1 MLKRNL
7 TVASIAAMSL
17 FITGCNSTPETNA
30 AELGM
35 NIPQWVL
42 SPTSDKGLAAASC
55 VTASNSFSMDKSQ
68 AATQAR
74 AELASQIE
82 TRVSSLQEE
91 YSTKISS
98 MGETNTESKISIT
111 SAQLTDQFLRGSKV
125 VKVDYAQIDNVKN
138 LCTLVTLSEAKSKAL
153 FSQLLQQ
160 APIKLSPENETL
172 LYLNFMKSENKV
184 SYVFLGRNKV

>member
-1 MLKRNL
+1 M
-7 TVASIAAMSL
+7 
-17 FITGCNSTPETNA
+17 TGCNSTPETNA

-42 SPTSDKGLAAASC
+42 NPTSENGLAAASC

-125 VKVDYAQIDNVKN
+125 VKVDYAQMDNVKN

-172 LYLNFMKSENKV
+172 LYLNFMKSEN
-184 SYVFLGRNKV
+184 STN

>member
-7 TVASIAAMSL
+7 TVASIAVISL
-17 FITGCNSTPETNA
+17 FMTGCNSTPETNA

-42 SPTSDKGLAAASC
+42 NPTSENGLAAASC

-98 MGETNTESKISIT
+98 MGETNTESKISLT

-125 VKVDYAQIDNVKN
+125 VKVDYAQMDNVKN

-172 LYLNFMKSENKV
+172 LYLNFMKSEN
-184 SYVFLGRNKV
+184 SSN

>member
-82 TRVSSLQEE
+82 TRVSSL
-91 YSTKISS
+91 T
-98 MGETNTESKISIT
+98 
-111 SAQLTDQFLRGSKV
+111 
-125 VKVDYAQIDNVKN
+125 
-138 LCTLVTLSEAKSKAL
+138 
-153 FSQLLQQ
+153 
-160 APIKLSPENETL
+160 
-172 LYLNFMKSENKV
+172 
-184 SYVFLGRNKV
+184 

>member
-1 MLKRNL
+1 
-7 TVASIAAMSL
+7 
-17 FITGCNSTPETNA
+17 
-30 AELGM
+30 M

-42 SPTSDKGLAAASC
+42 NPTSDKGLAAASC

-74 AELASQIE
+74 VELANQIE

-125 VKVDYAQIDNVKN
+125 VNVDYAQIDKVKN
-138 LCTLVTLSEAKSKAL
+138 LCALVTLSEAKSKGL

-172 LYLNFMKSENKV
+172 LYLNFMKSENV
-184 SYVFLGRNKV
+184 AN